1 MQGCVRRCTK
11 LHNPNWIPGCIFE
24 KICCSVHPA
33 LVLFNKGLWSKNKRK
48 QKQQRTDSPFS
59 IKGAT
64 HLTILMPINNHAKD
78 IRTRQTN
85 LPTSSRFPFV
95 SWPCDPWCY
104 EEGSYPRYWVWN
116 SNHERWVKIHNMTN
130 NIFEKK
136 TWYPQR
142 NTERGH
148 DEKILS
154 FPGVFSFFC
163 LRSFEMDIR
172 LPRLAQ
178 NLAK

>member
-1 MQGCVRRCTK
+1 MISLETNTIWIWAGMLQTT
-11 LHNPNWIPGCIFE
+11 NWPKENLKASTDNLQIWTWFE
-24 KICCSVHPA
+24 HF
-33 LVLFNKGLWSKNKRK
+33 LVKRTT
-48 QKQQRTDSPFS
+48 QNQE
-59 IKGAT
+59 
-64 HLTILMPINNHAKD
+64 LE
-78 IRTRQTN
+78 
-85 LPTSSRFPFV
+85 LPDWLLSLLSLPQ
-95 SWPCDPWCY
+95 

-116 SNHERWVKIHNMTN
+116 SNHERWVNIHNMTN

-148 DEKILS
+148 DEVYLS